1 VWLRGEPDDLKT
13 VSLALFLWS
22 FGNTVRVRE
31 KICIVAILA
40 DVANE
45 SFGNRKWQQ
54 LFENGLVET

>member
-1 VWLRGEPDDLKT
+1 VWLRGEPDDLKA
-13 VSLALFLWS
+13 VSLALCLWS

-40 DVANE
+40 DVAHE